1 LQLDAVLLAVVA
13 RVRATGVVVVVA
25 SIAVCLRRVIGRRW
39 RVVVAVVVA
48 VVVVRLRGVCSTV
61 GAGASGPAG
70 AVEGLAAG
78 LAAATRGYAAAKCVR
93 LWCEGE

>member
-39 RVVVAVVVA
+39 RVVVAVVV
-48 VVVVRLRGVCSTV
+48 VRLRGVCSAV